1 MKAENWKKSIDFFLS
16 DAHIKR
22 SAVNKTVRQ
31 KQKYTNRGGTST
43 YSSACYKQNKTRLE
57 AFHDAHTLKDGTF
70 DNELAEQQ
78 YHELAREFELQT
90 QRSNEEGSSSQ
101 TDDVAI
107 FEKVLGDRL
116 GHTRGIGRKPPSSA
130 SSSFFD
136 EEGQTNPSSLTQA
149 QIAALFQEP
158 NFRDE
163 LLKFMASNKAP
174 NIAQDDGDEDD
185 MDEGDGNDDMQ

>member
-1 MKAENWKKSIDFFLS
+1 MRWTQKFDLDAIRRHALQTKLRGGLDAVIQKRYKDRKNDAKEWFLKVGGYDDLERAKANPPKNMKAENWKKSIDFFLS

-78 YHELAREFELQT
+78 YVSIYFKY
-90 QRSNEEGSSSQ
+90 
-101 TDDVAI
+101 I
-107 FEKVLGDRL
+107 
-116 GHTRGIGRKPPSSA
+116 I
-130 SSSFFD
+130 
-136 EEGQTNPSSLTQA
+136 
-149 QIAALFQEP
+149 
-158 NFRDE
+158 
-163 LLKFMASNKAP
+163 
-174 NIAQDDGDEDD
+174 
-185 MDEGDGNDDMQ
+185 